1 MEEQQKTPQRTG
13 RQRRSI
19 WSYFVIEQRFKQRQI
34 LRLIGLSLLNV
45 AVSTVAFVAFMQ
57 YELSAVQGGLP
68 MSAGPSPGLIRIAI
82 VWAAFMSG
90 LGGLFALLTG
100 ILMTHR
106 MAGPIY
112 KFKMELDRIR
122 DGHPPRYIGVRK
134 GDEFAD
140 VAEALNGALDALHT
154 RAGNA
159 GESGAL
165 ALDLEQMR
173 ATHQQILE
181 GLEALDVT
189 PLPEADRARVEGWR
203 ERMLALREKLDA

>member
-1 MEEQQKTPQRTG
+1 MENQQKPPQG
-13 RQRRSI
+13 RQRRSV

-57 YELSAVQGGLP
+57 YELGALQGGLP
-68 MSAGPSPGLIRIAI
+68 ISTGPSPSLVRIAI

-90 LGGLFALLTG
+90 VGGLFALLTG
-100 ILMTHR
+100 MLMTHR

-112 KFKMELDRIR
+112 KFKMELRRIKE
-122 DGHPPRYIGVRK
+122 GQPPRYIGVRK

-159 GESGAL
+159 GESAAL
-165 ALDLEQMR
+165 ALDLEQAR
-173 ATHQQILE
+173 EAQRQVLE
-181 GLEALDVT
+181 GLDELDAAE
-189 PLPEADRARVEGWR
+189 LPEAQRAKLEGWR
-203 ERMLALREKLDA
+203 ERMLALRDKLASEG

>member
-1 MEEQQKTPQRTG
+1 MAEQQTPR

-19 WSYFVIEQRFKQRQI
+19 WSYFVVEQRFKQRQI

-68 MSAGPSPGLIRIAI
+68 LSAGPSPGLIRIAI

-90 LGGLFALLTG
+90 VGGLFALLTG
-100 ILMTHR
+100 MLMTHR

-112 KFKMELDRIR
+112 KFKMELGRIR

-159 GESGAL
+159 GESGEL

-173 ATHQQILE
+173 ANHQEILA
-181 GLEALDVT
+181 GLDELDVSA
-189 PLPEADRARVEGWR
+189 LSSADRAKVDGWR
-203 ERMLALREKLDA
+203 ERMRDLGEKLDA